1 MSFDANM
8 TAQHWSERSA
18 RFSGKDTG
26 LFWLE
31 KTEIHR
37 SINSKVS
44 GDPDT
49 NWIQY
54 TLRKYFNGQLP
65 LDRCLSLGCGE
76 GRLERDL
83 ARQGTFKYCD
93 AYDLA
98 EGSIQLAKEKAKANE
113 LNHIC
118 YYAADINKISLPAR
132 TYDAVWIDSAMHHF
146 EALEHI
152 CQQIKQALKPGGL
165 FILNEYVGPNR
176 FQFPVRQKEVANL
189 CFQLLPSKYHLKVQE
204 LIALEARH
212 TSLYKGTR
220 WFITRLIDKIR
231 DGDLIDVI
239 NRRFQAYRSK
249 AAGKDIEKTRVVF
262 PSIRDVI
269 AEDPS
274 EAIRS
279 AEIVEVLKQDFEIIE
294 KKDWGG
300 NLLQFLLAGIAGNF
314 SEEDLS
320 SQLLLKML
328 INIEDTLLRCGEFRS
343 DFTFIVA
350 RPLIK

>member
-1 MSFDANM
+1 MSFDAKT
-8 TAQHWSERSA
+8 TAQHWSENAA
-18 RFSGKDTG
+18 RFSGRDTG

-31 KTEIHR
+31 KTEVHK

-44 GDPDT
+44 GDPDI
-49 NWIQY
+49 NWVQY
-54 TLRKYFNGQLP
+54 TLRKYFDGQLP
-65 LDRCLSLGCGE
+65 LARCLSLGCGE

-93 AYDLA
+93 AYDIA
-98 EGSIQLAKEKAKANE
+98 EGSIQLAKERAKANGF
-113 LNHIC
+113 NHIS

-132 TYDAVWIDSAMHHF
+132 TYDAIWIGSAMHHF

-152 CQQIKQALKPGGL
+152 CQQIKQALKPESL
-165 FILNEYVGPNR
+165 FILNEYIGPNR
-176 FQFPVRQKEVANL
+176 FQFPARQKEVANL

-204 LIALEARH
+204 LIALEVER
-212 TSLYKGTR
+212 TSLHKGTR

-239 NRRFQAYRSK
+239 NRRFRAYRSK
-249 AAGKDIEKTRVVF
+249 ATGKDIEKTRVMF

-279 AEIVEVLKQDFEIIE
+279 EEIVKVLKQNFEIIE

-300 NLLQFLLAGIAGNF
+300 NVLQFLLAGIAGNF
-314 SEEDLS
+314 SEKDPS

-328 INIEDTLLRCGEFRS
+328 INIEDTLLLCGEFQS

>member
-1 MSFDANM
+1 MSFDANT
-8 TAQHWSERSA
+8 TAQHWSESAA
-18 RFSGKDTG
+18 RFSGRETG

-31 KTEIHR
+31 KTEIYK
-37 SINSKVS
+37 SINNKVS
-44 GDPDT
+44 GDPDI
-49 NWIQY
+49 NWVQY
-54 TLRKYFNGQLP
+54 TLRKYFDGQLP
-65 LDRCLSLGCGE
+65 LARCLSLGCGE

-83 ARQGTFKYCD
+83 ARQGTFKSCD

-98 EGSIQLAKEKAKANE
+98 EGSIQLAKERAKANDF
-113 LNHIC
+113 NNIS

-132 TYDAVWIDSAMHHF
+132 AYDAIWIDSAMHHF

-152 CQQIKQALKPGGL
+152 CQQIKQALKPESL
-165 FILNEYVGPNR
+165 FILNEYIGPNR
-176 FQFPVRQKEVANL
+176 FQFPARQKEVANL

-204 LIALEARH
+204 LIALEVKR
-212 TSLYKGTR
+212 TSLHKGTR

-239 NRRFQAYRSK
+239 NRRFRAYRSK
-249 AAGKDIEKTRVVF
+249 VTGKDIEKIRVMF

-279 AEIVEVLKQDFEIIE
+279 EEIVKVLKQNFEIIE

-300 NLLQFLLAGIAGNF
+300 NVLQFLLAGIAGNF
-314 SEEDLS
+314 SEKDPS

-328 INIEDTLLRCGEFRS
+328 INIEDTLLLCGEFQS